1 MWLWSW
7 TDSRYR
13 FLCCRYEREREAPGE
28 ASRARSATKTN
39 EKRYRRDRANADDAA
54 AIRVMLHR
62 VGAVDAWERKRLD
75 QAAQFVRADAVK
87 QREGCFTGIE
97 AAVDRMRERG
107 QTLAAIA
114 ALVEVEVRDIRV
126 RVAQGSY
133 AGHRRTG
140 HTWQAR
146 RWFEASCSGAPDVTT
161 GNHIRSVDT
170 ADGGTNIGASGAHN
184 QDSTRCIRCA
194 AVMLDVD
201 ARLGAD
207 AAACTAQTH
216 ADGMLRRRVELQSVT
231 GRPFASLRC
240 REPAPA
246 RSGMRTRLCRRHRW
260 LSLRLMP

>member
-1 MWLWSW
+1 MRRG
-7 TDSRYR
+7 T
-13 FLCCRYEREREAPGE
+13 A
-28 ASRARSATKTN
+28 AT
-39 EKRYRRDRANADDAA
+39 EPMPMA
-54 AIRVMLHR
+54 AIRVTLHR

-114 ALVEVEVRDIRV
+114 ALVEVEVRDIRSAL
-126 RVAQGSY
+126 RRG
-133 AGHRRTG
+133 RTG
-140 HTWQAR
+140 DTGGPGLHGKPGAGSR
-146 RWFEASCSGAPDVTT
+146 PSCSGAPDVTT

-201 ARLGAD
+201 VSPRRG
-207 AAACTAQTH
+207 
-216 ADGMLRRRVELQSVT
+216 RRRLYCSRRMPT
-231 GRPFASLRC
+231 GCFVGA
-240 REPAPA
+240 
-246 RSGMRTRLCRRHRW
+246 
-260 LSLRLMP
+260 